1 MTHDALA
8 HDLAARMS
16 TVRYW
21 TTSELSVLREH
32 YPTGG
37 CKACQERLP
46 HRSQTSIYQQAAKI
60 GIRTDKVMRN
70 AA

>member
-1 MTHDALA
+1 MTHNPLA

-46 HRSQTSIYQQAAKI
+46 HRSQTSIYQQAAEL
-60 GIRTDKVMRN
+60 GIKSQKMTRIM
-70 AA
+70 

>member
-1 MTHDALA
+1 MTHNALA

-32 YPTGG
+32 YPNGG
-37 CKACQERLP
+37 CEACQERLP
-46 HRSQTSIYQQAAKI
+46 HRSRTSIYQQAANL
-60 GIRTDKVMRN
+60 GIKSKKMTRVM
-70 AA
+70 